1 MSKAGTC
8 AYNFGPRDLSLID
21 SKVADEKFVKPS
33 GHHPPT
39 NDDDLKM
46 SPKIMMEIPSPP
58 KMF

>member
-1 MSKAGTC
+1 MSKAGGTC

-21 SKVADEKFVKPS
+21 PKVSDEKFLKPT
-33 GHHPPT
+33 GQDH
-39 NDDDLKM
+39 LKM